1 MLNILY
7 IKERE
12 REREITTQITSN
24 LKMGVKQ
31 FIYIIYL
38 SNKT

>member
-1 MLNILY
+1 MLNVLY
-7 IKERE
+7 IKE